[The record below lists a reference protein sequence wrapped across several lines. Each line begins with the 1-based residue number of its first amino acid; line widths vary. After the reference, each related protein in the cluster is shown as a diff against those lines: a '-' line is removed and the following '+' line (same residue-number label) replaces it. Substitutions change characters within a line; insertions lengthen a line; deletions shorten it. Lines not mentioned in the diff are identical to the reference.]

1 MSKTLSMRI
10 KRFNENLEIS
20 PERISEIVE
29 ELKQLLTSLEEDNKT
44 IERYLNEL
52 ENYKGSSSKGNDQID
67 DSLAAFQIVKKN
79 IEDSIDKTDTV
90 ITNLNDYKENDRQ
103 YLYTEN
109 K

>member
-1 MSKTLSMRI
+1 MRI
-10 KRFNENLEIS
+10 KRFNENLEIG
-20 PERISEIVE
+20 PERIGEMIG
-29 ELKQLLTSLEEDNKT
+29 ELKDLLTSLEEDNKT

-52 ENYKGSSSKGNDQID
+52 ENYKVSSSKGNDQVD
-67 DSLAAFQIVKKN
+67 DSLAAFQIIKKN
-79 IEDSIDKTDTV
+79 IDDSIDKTDTV

>member
-1 MSKTLSMRI
+1 MRI

-20 PERISEIVE
+20 PERIGEMIE
-29 ELKQLLTSLEEDNKT
+29 NIKDLLTSLEEDNRT

-52 ENYKGSSSKGNDQID
+52 ENYKSSSSKGNDQID
-67 DSLAAFQIVKKN
+67 DSLAAFQVVKKN
-79 IEDSIDKTDTV
+79 IEESIDKTDTV

>member
-1 MSKTLSMRI
+1 MRI
-10 KRFNENLEIS
+10 KKFNENLEIG
-20 PERISEIVE
+20 PERIGEMVE
-29 ELKQLLTSLEEDNKT
+29 ELKELLTSLEEDSKT

-52 ENYKGSSSKGNDQID
+52 ENYKSSSSKGNDQID

-90 ITNLNDYKENDRQ
+90 VTNLNDYKENDRQ

>member
-1 MSKTLSMRI
+1 MRI
-10 KRFNENLEIS
+10 KKFNEALDIS
-20 PERISEIVE
+20 SERIGEMIE
-29 ELKQLLTSLEEDNKT
+29 ELKELLTSLEEDNKV

-52 ENYKGSSSKGNDQID
+52 EDYKSESSKGNDQID
-67 DSLAAFQIVKKN
+67 DSLAAFQIIKQN
-79 IEDSIDKTDTV
+79 IDEAIDKTDTV

>member
-1 MSKTLSMRI
+1 MRI
-10 KRFNENLEIS
+10 KKFNEALDIS
-20 PERISEIVE
+20 SERIGEMIG
-29 ELKQLLTSLEEDNKT
+29 ELKELLTSLEEDNKV

-52 ENYKGSSSKGNDQID
+52 EDYKSESSKGNDQID
-67 DSLAAFQIVKKN
+67 DSLAAFQIIKQN
-79 IEDSIDKTDTV
+79 IDEAIDKTDTV

>member
-1 MSKTLSMRI
+1 MRI
-10 KRFNENLEIS
+10 KRLNENLEIS
-20 PERISEIVE
+20 SERIGEMIS
-29 ELKQLLTSLEEDNKT
+29 ELKDLLTSLEDDERL
-44 IERYLNEL
+44 IEKYLNEL
-52 ENYKGSSSKGNDQID
+52 ENYKSNSSKGNDQID
-67 DSLAAFQIVKKN
+67 DSLAAFQVVKRN

>member
-1 MSKTLSMRI
+1 MRI
-10 KRFNENLEIS
+10 KRFTESLEIS
-20 PERISEIVE
+20 PERIREMIE
-29 ELKQLLTSLEEDNKT
+29 ELKELLTSLEEDNKV

-52 ENYKGSSSKGNDQID
+52 EDYKSESQKGNDQID

-79 IEDSIDKTDTV
+79 LSEAIDKTDTV
-90 ITNLNDYKENDRQ
+90 VSNLVDYNQNDRQ

>member
-1 MSKTLSMRI
+1 MRI

-20 PERISEIVE
+20 PERIGEMVE
-29 ELKQLLTSLEEDNKT
+29 ELKDLLTSLEDDNKT

-52 ENYKGSSSKGNDQID
+52 ENYKSSSSKGNDQID

-79 IEDSIDKTDTV
+79 IDDSIDKTDTI
-90 ITNLNDYKENDRQ
+90 ITNLSDYKENDRQ

>member
-1 MSKTLSMRI
+1 MRI
-10 KRFNENLEIS
+10 KKFNEALDIS
-20 PERISEIVE
+20 SERIGEMIG
-29 ELKQLLTSLEEDNKT
+29 ELKELLTSLEEDNKV

-52 ENYKGSSSKGNDQID
+52 EDYKSESSKGNDQID
-67 DSLAAFQIVKKN
+67 DSLAAFQIIKQN
-79 IEDSIDKTDTV
+79 IDDAIDKTDTV